1 MLLTTKQQEGLEIA
15 VERFN
20 QGMPYTCIAGYAGT
34 GKSTLIKFII
44 AALDL
49 HPEEVCYVAYTGKAA
64 QVLRQKGCPNA
75 VTAHKLLYK
84 AKPMP
89 NGSYKFEPKT
99 SLEEEYSIIV
109 VDEISMLPKT
119 MWERLLTHRVH
130 VIAMGDPFQLPPIDA
145 DSDNHVLDKPHVFLD
160 EIMRQA
166 AESEIIRLSM
176 HIREGKPISEF
187 KASGQQVLIYR
198 PDELVTGMYE
208 WADQIICAT
217 NATRNQINMDM
228 RNIKGFGPE
237 PAVGD
242 KIISLRNQWEFF
254 SNGSDP
260 SPLTNGSIGT
270 ISNTDLKSVWVPK
283 YINSKPVDFL
293 YTTMIDE
300 NGDRFDYI
308 PVDYKALTTGT
319 KALTGQQEYQ
329 MRKLK
334 KCPDPPFEF
343 SYAYAITCH
352 KAQGSEWPN
361 ILVFEERFPFDKE
374 DHARWLYTAVTRAE
388 NKLVLVTNNK
398 GV

>member
-130 VIAMGDPFQLPPIDA
+130 VIAMGDPFQLPPIDT

-283 YINSKPVDFL
+283 YINSQPVDFL
-293 YTTMIDE
+293 YTTMVDE

>member
-109 VDEISMLPKT
+109 VDEISMLPKA

-130 VIAMGDPFQLPPIDA
+130 VIATGDPFQLPPIDT

-293 YTTMIDE
+293 YTTMVDE

>member
-130 VIAMGDPFQLPPIDA
+130 VIAMGDPFQLPPIDT

-283 YINSKPVDFL
+283 YINSQPVDFL
-293 YTTMIDE
+293 YTTMVDE

-329 MRKLK
+329 MRKLT

-388 NKLVLVTNNK
+388 NKLVLITNNK

>member
-1 MLLTTKQQEGLEIA
+1 MILTKKQQEGLEIA

-49 HPEEVCYVAYTGKAA
+49 FPEEVCYVAYTGKAA

-89 NGSYKFEPKT
+89 NGSYKFEPKS
-99 SLEEEYSIIV
+99 SLEDEYSIIV
-109 VDEISMLPKT
+109 VDEISMLPKA

-130 VIAMGDPFQLPPIDA
+130 VIAMGDPFQLPPIDEDA
-145 DSDNHVLDKPHVFLD
+145 DNHVLDKPHVFLD

-187 KASGQQVLIYR
+187 QASGQQVLIYR
-198 PDELVTGMYE
+198 PDEIVTGMYE

-242 KIISLRNQWEFF
+242 KIINLRNQWDFF
-254 SNGSDP
+254 SNSNDP

-283 YINSKPVDFL
+283 YISNQPIDFL

-308 PVDYKALTTGT
+308 PIDYKALKTGT
-319 KALTGQQEYQ
+319 KALSGQQEYQ
-329 MRKLK
+329 MRKVK
-334 KCPDPPFEF
+334 KYPDPPFEF

>member
-130 VIAMGDPFQLPPIDA
+130 VIAMGDPFQLPPIDT

-254 SNGSDP
+254 SNGNDP

-283 YINSKPVDFL
+283 YINSQPVDFL
-293 YTTMIDE
+293 YTTMVDE

-329 MRKLK
+329 MRKLT

-388 NKLVLVTNNK
+388 NKLVLITNNK